1 MALAVY
7 RNRISGLVDDLIACV
22 CSDLR
27 VDISSGYK
35 GILAFQLGISLF
47 RRRVRIHAAVAVID
61 ISKGC
66 LVGMGLCPEVIHIG
80 ADRVKIRDPVIK
92 RINTCH
98 RKNILGI

>member
-7 RNRISGLVDDLIACV
+7 RNRISSLVDDLIACV

-66 LVGMGLCPEVIHIG
+66 LVGMGL
-80 ADRVKIRDPVIK
+80 RQRSF
-92 RINTCH
+92 T
-98 RKNILGI
+98 